1 MPIPLIPILAIAG
14 LGGGIL
20 YYVHTRR
27 AVEDEGQPALQSEE
41 LVFSD
46 RGHVVRVREVP
57 GGWRWTASRE
67 GHKPRSGMAPSKN
80 GAISSA
86 LKWVSSRSLPA
97 AKVIRQLPAPKKPPR
112 RPQSGGEGDSPKT
125 PPPSPESGSTP
136 VAPPAPPAPEPTE
149 PTGPTVPVEPPRP
162 PAPTPPAPVGTGATP
177 PGPAS
182 GIAHARGLVRSGL
195 RLQGNTLVLTDLQ
208 DYVADA
214 YGSFDP
220 FTDEPAAVVTKMLQG
235 LLPELGVVDAREL
248 KLRLLNDAG
257 EKIWVADAIEQVGRL
272 QHQLLA
278 PGLNPELVPFASD
291 ILAEGIFDTEQ
302 RISGEEFSYRGRK
315 IFARPFGGGFRWSI
329 RDAAGVHGPSEQVF
343 PTPEASNRDAIEA
356 ISNVDAVAA

>member
-27 AVEDEGQPALQSEE
+27 EAEDDGQPALQSEE

-67 GHKPRSGMAPSKN
+67 GHKPRSGVAPSKN
-80 GAISSA
+80 QAISAA
-86 LKWVSSRSLPA
+86 LEWVSSRSLPP
-97 AKVIRQLPAPKKPPR
+97 AKVIRQLPAPKMPPR
-112 RPQSGGEGDSPKT
+112 EPQSPKT
-125 PPPSPESGSTP
+125 PPPSPGSGSTP
-136 VAPPAPPAPEPTE
+136 VNPPTPPEPEPTE
-149 PTGPTVPVEPPRP
+149 PAVPVEPPRP
-162 PAPTPPAPVGTGATP
+162 PAPMPPAPVGTGATP
-177 PGPAS
+177 RGPTG

-214 YGSFDP
+214 YGTFDP
-220 FTDEPAAVVTKMLQG
+220 FTDDPAAVVTKMLQG

-248 KLRLLNDAG
+248 RLRLLNDAG
-257 EKIWVADAIEQVGRL
+257 EKIWLADAIEQVGRL
-272 QHQLLA
+272 QHELLA
-278 PGLNPELVPFASD
+278 PGLNPELVPFAAD

-302 RISGEEFSYRGRK
+302 RISEEEFSYRGRK
-315 IFARPFGGGFRWSI
+315 IFARPFGGGFRWTI
-329 RDAAGVHGPSEQVF
+329 RDADGVHGPSEQVF
-343 PTPEASNRDAIEA
+343 PTAEASNRDAIAA
-356 ISNVDAVAA
+356 ISSVDAVAA

>member
-20 YYVHTRR
+20 YYVHMRR
-27 AVEDEGQPALQSEE
+27 EAEDEGHPELPAEE

-46 RGHVVRVREVP
+46 RGHIVRVREVP

-67 GHKPRSGMAPSKN
+67 GHSPRSGMAPSKN
-80 GAISSA
+80 GAISGA
-86 LKWVSSRSLPA
+86 LKWVTSRSLPP
-97 AKVIRQLPAPKKPPR
+97 AKVIRQLPAPKKP
-112 RPQSGGEGDSPKT
+112 QSGGGGDSPKT
-125 PPPSPESGSTP
+125 PPLSPESGPTP
-136 VAPPAPPAPEPTE
+136 VTPPTPPTPESTQ
-149 PTGPTVPVEPPRP
+149 PTVPVEPPRP
-162 PAPTPPAPVGTGATP
+162 PTPPAPVGTGAMP

-182 GIAHARGLVRSGL
+182 GIAHARGLARSGL
-195 RLQGNTLVLTDLQ
+195 RLQGNTLVLADLQ
-208 DYVADA
+208 DYVSDA
-214 YGSFDP
+214 YGTFDP
-220 FTDEPAAVVTKMLQG
+220 FTDEPAVVVTKMLQG

-257 EKIWVADAIEQVGRL
+257 ERIWVADAIEQVGRL

-278 PGLNPELVPFASD
+278 PGLNPELVPFAAD

-315 IFARPFGGGFRWSI
+315 IFARPFGGGFRWAI

-343 PTPEASNRDAIEA
+343 PTREASNRDAIAA